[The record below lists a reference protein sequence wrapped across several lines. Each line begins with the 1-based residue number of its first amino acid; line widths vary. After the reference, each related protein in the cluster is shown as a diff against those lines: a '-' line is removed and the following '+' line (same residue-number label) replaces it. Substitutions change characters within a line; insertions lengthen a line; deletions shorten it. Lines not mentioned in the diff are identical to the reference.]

1 MGEARKDAL
10 RVGAVHHVPTGRGG
24 GAAPIVSHHPQPD
37 TPIRSDPAE
46 GSADMTSVK
55 HRQSNKRR
63 GRSAVGAGMPAENV
77 GGVVVG
83 GPNPPVMGRFEP
95 MSCRIDWSGLKRAVQ
110 LFIQSPVRRWVEV
123 IWEI

>member
-1 MGEARKDAL
+1 LNARLVLGDTAEQS
-10 RVGAVHHVPTGRGG
+10 RV
-24 GAAPIVSHHPQPD
+24 
-37 TPIRSDPAE
+37 RSDPAE